1 MATEVFASYD
11 NDGTLN
17 EEKLRANLKRAGGTT
32 ADDGDLEEEEPGGFP
47 IKVKMDGYIFEIDK
61 YGNITKEGEIASG
74 GGEEQGDEPP
84 VAETISEDTSYVGYY
99 ADLDGDEQ
107 ADGIIYADL
116 AYGSGGQ
123 KKWVNND
130 WSVFE
135 YPSKEENDNVTYK
148 KYTIE
153 DGKEGSGFG
162 EEYKKEMIKV
172 ADGNNEGADRFYV
185 MDLNDFDEITHTW
198 YKKGYGISPTDIKV
212 YSYTNDFGKG
222 KENTEYWIGENGK
235 YGTVQDATE
244 DDNDMWK
251 IIKEKL
257 NDKGKTW
264 FVPSKSEWSAFGYMC
279 YNTDGIN
286 MLPENYED
294 FGLSV
299 YYWSSS
305 MVESWMAACPYF
317 STGGISRLNINVN
330 GGLYVR
336 LSTTF

>member
-74 GGEEQGDEPP
+74 GEEQGDDPT
-84 VAETISEDTSYVGYY
+84 VVETIPEDTSYAGYY

-116 AYGSGGQ
+116 AVGSDGE
-123 KKWVNND
+123 KKWNED
-130 WSVFE
+130 GCSVFE
-135 YPSKEENDNVTYK
+135 YPSEGETGNVTYK
-148 KYTIE
+148 KYVLE
-153 DGKEGSGFG
+153 EQQGSGFG

-172 ADGNNEGADRFYV
+172 ADSSDAGADRFYV
-185 MDLNDFDEITHTW
+185 MALEDVTKDETKTFTW
-198 YKKGYGISPTDIKV
+198 YKNGYDKLNQHNEAVDSGE
-212 YSYTNDFGKG
+212 NDFGLG
-222 KENTEYWIGENGK
+222 DDNTEYWMKDEYSEE
-235 YGTVQDATE
+235 YGGLDE
-244 DDNDMWK
+244 GDIWK
-251 IIKEKL
+251 VINSELK
-257 NDKGKTW
+257 DKGKTW

-279 YNTDGIN
+279 YETEGIN
-286 MLPENYED
+286 MSTENYGE
-294 FGLSV
+294 FGLSGS
-299 YYWSSS
+299 YWSSS
-305 MVESWMAACPYF
+305 LNSADYAYNAYF
-317 STGGISRLNINVN
+317 NNGYIDNGLNVDSLN
-330 GGLYVR
+330 YVR